1 MKEIRNVLI
10 SIVILIICFLLA
22 RSTGFSI
29 EEMIASININLEAI
43 LQVALIIAFLSVI
56 KYLLKLL
63 VSFIRTP
70 KAATFVTITR
80 SAVDYLTL
88 ILMVVWSLRVL
99 GADING
105 IIAGLGILA
114 LIIGTSAEGLI
125 EDMLTGI
132 FMLFEREYKVGDII
146 EVDGFLGKVTEIGI
160 RTTTLVD
167 SGGSEKI
174 FNNSSMKD
182 ILNRSSY
189 NSVAVVDI
197 ELPTDTD
204 LERLKNADFG
214 DIKCLGL
221 EEIGSD
227 SLTIRFIK
235 EAPEETIYQTRR
247 EMNVIILKK
256 LKEIGLK

>member
-63 VSFIRTP
+63 ISFIRTP

-247 EMNVIILKK
+247 EMNVIILKR